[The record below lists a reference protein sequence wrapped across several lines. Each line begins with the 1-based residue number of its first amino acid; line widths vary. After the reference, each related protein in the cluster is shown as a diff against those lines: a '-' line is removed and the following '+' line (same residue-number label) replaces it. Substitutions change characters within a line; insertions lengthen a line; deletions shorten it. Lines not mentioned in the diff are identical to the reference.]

1 MQLGSEG
8 QVLEDGPVSQRS
20 SSGLPGDCAV
30 NSHTDSNFHYKLSLG
45 LKTQKLMF
53 IGAQLMLKQGS
64 GVKHMPKF
72 NFVSSEYFF
81 LEEYTFHYQLSCVNS
96 IILI

>member
-30 NSHTDSNFHYKLSLG
+30 NSHTDSNFHYKPSLG
-45 LKTQKLMF
+45 LKTRKLMF
-53 IGAQLMLKQGS
+53 IGAQLMLKQGG
-64 GVKHMPKF
+64 GVKHQAHDQLC
-72 NFVSSEYFF
+72 F
-81 LEEYTFHYQLSCVNS
+81 L
-96 IILI
+96 